1 MKETKHYYEVIVGNI
16 GMVYGGSSKMES
28 EIHFDH
34 YKTLSVDGVGR
45 ASGES
50 ISLWTDSEPI
60 LEHEGTNEDSN

>member
-1 MKETKHYYEVIVGNI
+1 MKESKHYYEVIVGNI
-16 GMVYGGSSKMES
+16 GRVYEGYNKMES

-50 ISLWTDSEPI
+50 ISLWKDSEPI
-60 LEHEGTNEDSN
+60 LEHEGSNEDSN